1 MIPHKVSHCHSW
13 LMKMSLLQFVADIRP
28 VYEAQKLM
36 GVASNGIALGGR
48 SSDGIVLYDASLP
61 QVRIANAVPGSG
73 SLDRVFS
80 DTALVWHR

>member
-1 MIPHKVSHCHSW
+1 
-13 LMKMSLLQFVADIRP
+13 
-28 VYEAQKLM
+28 M
-36 GVASNGIALGGR
+36 GLPWGAR